1 MGSGHKSLRLSAA
14 DVRSKFE
21 TEALSSDKGTEGAS
35 ARSDKINGER
45 VKNDD
50 AAAARKDIAL

>member
-1 MGSGHKSLRLSAA
+1 MESIFH
-14 DVRSKFE
+14 RSNRTVEWEKHP
-21 TEALSSDKGTEGAS
+21 ALDKGTEGAS
-35 ARSDKINGER
+35 VRSDKINGER